1 MKDSTKRIL
10 YTAATAIIVVFS
22 TTFAILMTL
31 ERMDY
36 RNYLQAEYN
45 KNMYQLINS
54 VENVGNNL
62 AKVPVLGSKE
72 QDIVVFDEIFRYSTV
87 ANDKLHSIP
96 VSQDKLAATSKFLS
110 QLGDFSYVLG
120 NKISRGGELNSSE
133 VAQVE
138 SLKLQAYNLENQLKS
153 VQNDINNG
161 RVRWGE
167 IRQKASGVLAS
178 TSTPSVSDEFK
189 GIQKQA
195 SQYPSLVYDGP
206 FSDNNMNIKPRILSQ
221 NKVSRAQAENVV
233 KEAIGAK
240 RIKRIE
246 VKSDGNGIIPTYMFD
261 VYMSGR
267 NKSTEKI
274 TCEVSQNGGKM
285 LSIIDNRVAG
295 KATMDIN
302 TASQIGRKYLNRIG
316 YKNMFPTYVL
326 NYNNVAVISYVNSS
340 DNMLIYPDMIKLK
353 VSMDDGNVVGLEAD
367 KYLRSNYNRTIPK
380 PQITEAKARERVGKR
395 LSIKSV
401 RMAIVPTETNKEV
414 LCYEFSGSY
423 KGDDFIVYINAN
435 TGYETRI
442 LQIRNTPNGK
452 LTM

>member
-10 YTAATAIIVVFS
+10 YTSVVAIIVVFS

-36 RNYLQAEYN
+36 RHYLQAEYN

-54 VENVGNNL
+54 VENIGNNL

-87 ANDKLHSIP
+87 ANDKLHSLP
-96 VSQDKLAATSKFLS
+96 VAEDKLANTSKFLS

-120 NKISRGGELNSSE
+120 SKVTKGGELSNSE
-133 VAQVE
+133 VSQVE

-153 VQNDINNG
+153 VQNDINSG

-195 SQYPSLVYDGP
+195 AQYPSLVYDGP
-206 FSDNNMNIKPRILSQ
+206 FSDNNMKIKPRILSQ
-221 NKVSRAQAENVV
+221 NKVSVSQAESAL

-240 RIKRIE
+240 RIQKIE
-246 VKSDGNGIIPTYMFD
+246 RKSDGNGTIPTYMFN
-261 VYMSGR
+261 VYITGR
-267 NKSTEKI
+267 SKNQEKL
-274 TCEVSQNGGKM
+274 TCEVTKNGGKI
-285 LSIIDNRVAG
+285 LSILDNKIAG
-295 KATMDIN
+295 KPTMDIN
-302 TASQIGRKYLNRIG
+302 TAAQVGTKYLNGIG
-316 YKNMFPTYVL
+316 YKNMFSTYVL
-326 NYNNVAVISYVNSS
+326 NYNNVAVISYVGRNG
-340 DNMLIYPDMIKLK
+340 NTLVYPDMIKLK
-353 VSMDDGNVVGLEAD
+353 VSMDDGNIVGLEAD
-367 KYLRSNYNRTIPK
+367 KYLKSNYNRTIPTAK
-380 PQITEAKARERVGKR
+380 ITEAKARERVGKR
-395 LSIKSV
+395 LNIKSV
-401 RMAIVPTETNKEV
+401 KMAIVPTETNKEV
-414 LCYEFSGSY
+414 LCYEFSGNY
-423 KGDDFIVYINAN
+423 KGDDFIVYIDAN
-435 TGYETRI
+435 TGYETKI

>member
-54 VENVGNNL
+54 VENIGNNL

-72 QDIVVFDEIFRYSTV
+72 QDIVVCDEIFRYSNV

-96 VSQDKLAATSKFLS
+96 VSQDKLSATSKFLS

-120 NKISRGGELNSSE
+120 NKISRGGELNNSE

-195 SQYPSLVYDGP
+195 TQYPALVYDGP
-206 FSDNNMNIKPRILSQ
+206 FSDNNMNIKPKILSQ

-274 TCEVSQNGGKM
+274 TCEVSQNGGRM

-295 KATMDIN
+295 KPTMDIN

-316 YKNMFPTYVL
+316 YKNMFSTYVL

>member
-54 VENVGNNL
+54 VENIGNNL
-62 AKVPVLGSKE
+62 AKVPVLGSRE
-72 QDIVVFDEIFRYSTV
+72 QDLVVFDEIFRYSTV

-96 VSQDKLAATSKFLS
+96 VSQDKLSATSKFLS

-120 NKISRGGELNSSE
+120 NKVSRGGELSNSE
-133 VAQVE
+133 VSQVE
-138 SLKLQAYNLENQLKS
+138 NLKLQAYNLENQLKS
-153 VQNDINNG
+153 VQNDINSG

-195 SQYPSLVYDGP
+195 VQYPSLVYDGP

-221 NKVSRAQAENVV
+221 NKVSRAQAETVV
-233 KEAIGAK
+233 KDAIGAK

-246 VKSDGNGIIPTYMFD
+246 GKGDGKGTIPTYMFD

-267 NKSTEKI
+267 NKNMEKI
-274 TCEVSQNGGKM
+274 TCEVSQNGGRM

-326 NYNNVAVISYVNSS
+326 NYNNVAVISYVSS
-340 DNMLIYPDMIKLK
+340 MNNMLIYPDMIKLK
-353 VSMDDGNVVGLEAD
+353 VSMDDGNVVGLEAE
-367 KYLRSNYNRTIPK
+367 KYLRANYNRTIQT

-401 RMAIVPTETNKEV
+401 RTAIVPTETNKEV

>member
-62 AKVPVLGSKE
+62 AKVPVLGSRE
-72 QDIVVFDEIFRYSTV
+72 QDIVVFDEIFRYSAV
-87 ANDKLHSIP
+87 ANDKLHSLP
-96 VSQDKLAATSKFLS
+96 VSQDKLGATSKFLS

-120 NKISRGGELNSSE
+120 NKISRGGELSNSD

-138 SLKLQAYNLENQLKS
+138 NLKLQSYNLENQLKS
-153 VQNDINNG
+153 VQNDINAG
-161 RVRWGE
+161 RVKWGE

-195 SQYPSLVYDGP
+195 TQYPSLVYDGP
-206 FSDNNMNIKPRILSQ
+206 FSDNNMNVKPRVLSQ
-221 NKVSRAQAENVV
+221 KKVSSAQAQTVI

-246 VKSDGNGIIPTYMFD
+246 RKSDGNGTIPTYMFD
-261 VYMSGR
+261 VYMVGR
-267 NKSTEKI
+267 NKGTEKI

-302 TASQIGRKYLNRIG
+302 TASQIGRKYLNKIG

-326 NYNNVAVISYVNSS
+326 NYNNVAVISYVNST

-367 KYLRSNYNRTIPK
+367 KYLKSNYNRTIPSPK
-380 PQITEAKARERVGKR
+380 ITEAKARERVGKR

-401 RMAIVPTETNKEV
+401 RTAIVPTETNKEV

-423 KGDDFIVYINAN
+423 KGDDFIVYINAQ